1 MNSKIVRYNDNDTY
15 STFYIHQLLI
25 TKFFS
30 LNYNKMKK
38 ILHKKKEKLNNEKN
52 ASLNFKN

>member
-1 MNSKIVRYNDNDTY
+1 MIPILHFIYH
-15 STFYIHQLLI
+15 HQLLI